1 MTVDGRLGSQSCMRW
16 AQTSFLD
23 GGSLYSTTHGRTHC
37 RVTKELST
45 IIDFIRYA
53 ATRFAAAGLCFGH
66 SHDNAIDEAAHL
78 VLGTLSLPPDL
89 PPAYAQGRLT
99 GQEREHLL
107 TLIEQR
113 IERRIPV
120 AYLVGTMWFAGLQF
134 KSDPRALVPRSP
146 IAELIEDGFGPWLEG
161 RKVHRT
167 LDLCTGSGCIGI
179 AMAVHYPDWQVDLS
193 DVSKSALQLA
203 RENIEFQHVG
213 ERVQVIE
220 SDLFA
225 HLQGARY
232 HLIVSNPPYVTEAE
246 YAQMPAEYVHEP
258 KLGLTSGEDGLDLPL
273 RILDEAANHLF
284 EEGLLIVE
292 VGESERALT
301 ALLPDV
307 PFVWL
312 DFKVGSMGV
321 FVLDREALQ
330 VHASSIHAAAQVRHR

>member
-1 MTVDGRLGSQSCMRW
+1 M
-16 AQTSFLD
+16 A
-23 GGSLYSTTHGRTHC
+23 
-37 RVTKELST
+37 KELST
-45 IIDFIRYA
+45 LIDFIRYA
-53 ATRFAAAGLCFGH
+53 ATRFAVAELCFGH

-78 VLGTLSLPPDL
+78 VLGSLALPPDL

-99 GQEREHLL
+99 RQEREHLL
-107 TLIEQR
+107 SLIEQR
-113 IERRIPV
+113 IERRTPV
-120 AYLVGTMWFAGLQF
+120 AYLVGKAWFAGLQF

-161 RKVHRT
+161 REVQQV

-193 DVSKSALQLA
+193 DVSKPALQLA
-203 RENIEFQHVG
+203 LENIEFQHVG
-213 ERVQVIE
+213 ERLQLIE

-225 HLQGARY
+225 NLQGKRY
-232 HLIVSNPPYVTEAE
+232 HLIVSNPPYVTETE
-246 YAQMPAEYVHEP
+246 YAQMPGEYEHEP

-273 RILDEAANHLF
+273 RILDEATNHLF

-321 FVLDREALQ
+321 FLLDRKALQ
-330 VHASSIHAAAQVRHR
+330 MHASSIHAAAQARQR